1 MENIIFSANIVL
13 PLLVVMLAGNLTK
26 RVGLL
31 SEDTITAGNDLVFK
45 VFLSTLVFC
54 NIYSSDFANLQA
66 VNLFAYIGIM
76 IILSFILS
84 TIFAIVFE
92 KDNKRRGVIVQG
104 LSRTNYAMLGIPLL
118 GLIFEGQDVGLGSL
132 LVAVVIPLYSIFTV
146 AVLTYFGSKNANFK
160 TIFKSICKNPLI
172 IGSFFGLTF
181 AILGIKIPAFLYS
194 GLVQVGSIATPLAL
208 FLLGATFE
216 MKAIKNVARPLIA
229 VVIGRLLVIPAIVIS
244 IGAMLGFR
252 GVELGCIMIT
262 FAAPT
267 AATSYTMAVQMGGD
281 GELASTIVIFTS
293 ALCMFS
299 LFLFILALKT
309 MALI

>member
-13 PLLVVMLAGNLTK
+13 PLLVVMVAGNLTK
-26 RVGLL
+26 RIGLL
-31 SEDTITAGNDLVFK
+31 SEATITAGNDLVFK
-45 VFLSTLVFC
+45 IFLSTLVFC
-54 NIYSSDFANLQA
+54 NIYSSDFASLNA
-66 VNLFAYIGIM
+66 VGLFSYVAIM
-76 IILSFILS
+76 IIASFIVS
-84 TIFAIVFE
+84 TIFAILFE

-118 GLIFEGQDVGLGSL
+118 GLLFEGQDVALGSL

-146 AVLTYFGSKNANFK
+146 AALTYFGSKNANFK
-160 TIFKSICKNPLI
+160 TILKSICKNPLI
-172 IGSFFGLTF
+172 IGSFLALSF
-181 AILGIKIPAFLYS
+181 AFLGIKLPSFLYD
-194 GLVQVGSIATPLAL
+194 GLAEVGSIATPLAL

-216 MKAIKNVARPLIA
+216 LTAIKNVARPLIA
-229 VVIGRLLVIPAIVIS
+229 VVVGRLFVLPAIVVA
-244 IGAMLGFR
+244 IGVMLGFR
-252 GVELGCIMIT
+252 DVELGCILIT

-299 LFLFILALKT
+299 LFLFILVLKT
-309 MALI
+309 FAFI